1 MHLQRDVFGLQ
12 GPVQSRERRGAG
24 KTVCRRERAYMAL
37 HAGRGRKCK
46 VRHQGERSPT
56 SLARMH
62 LSRACAQAGAYGA
75 QAKQRGSVRARSGGR
90 PSDTHECVC
99 VRERGERGEREA
111 RGRERVCVEELEER
125 GRFALT
131 YAAAYRVANC
141 LIRRPPIAKRG
152 ASTFWVGRCR
162 CLWALRFRTFLL
174 RSFFLFRLLSSS
186 CELRLHQVIEG
197 GA

>member
-12 GPVQSRERRGAG
+12 GPGQSREGRWAG
-24 KTVCRRERAYMAL
+24 KTVCRRERAYVAL

-62 LSRACAQAGAYGA
+62 LSRAYAQAVAFGA
-75 QAKQRGSVRARSGGR
+75 QAKQRGSVRARSGSR
-90 PSDTHECVC
+90 PSDTHES
-99 VRERGERGEREA
+99 VRVRERGEREA

-131 YAAAYRVANC
+131 YAAAYRVVNC
-141 LIRRPPIAKRG
+141 LIRRPPIAKPE
-152 ASTFWVGRCR
+152 ASKFWVGRCR